1 MKTWQILVLLV
12 LFINIVAAEPFIP
25 EPHVL
30 SADEHISSPIR
41 GTVRNEGGYGIYGVT
56 VIAEDENSGA
66 LYLTHTDPTG
76 RYVLDIPTKRTYN
89 FTFEYNGRIVTD
101 KQYVEHGEWISA
113 TIRPS
118 FETSGSHNW
127 TWLKNSYTK
136 VASNDF
142 ALSRCYTNNVQLFK
156 SLKTVSLMDTG
167 LNAANGYRALGSR
180 ITNIEQVNGFT
191 QFKTNN
197 AMMRVHD
204 NENGLFVAQYFNDSI
219 TEIWLP
225 ERYKILDNEDLDTAG
240 NIPKIVRTTDGANE
254 VVFLIYGDGKF
265 SSKQYTITA
274 LNNEDSVLIAMPDME
289 GAVFSDMIDDIL
301 YCNIGGIIE
310 VSKIENNVSC
320 VPILLNRDYSIKS
333 LSTGLDDNLEFNVST
348 NGEKK
353 ISWLV
358 RFKSGDFS
366 DVTITVDGTD
376 VKKVKTHEQVLSL
389 SNIVKTWSRSENGFQ
404 YFYVVFPDNQPH
416 NVKIQYQNTSESN
429 QVVDESVSFNE
440 YEPGVLITSDDIE
453 NAAQMQAEQ
462 EKNDRT
468 IPGFEFVM
476 GVLVVIIA
484 GVTKRRRWV

>member
-1 MKTWQILVLLV
+1 MKTWHIMILLVLL
-12 LFINIVAAEPFIP
+12 INTAAAEPFIP

-30 SADEHISSPIR
+30 SADEHISTPIR
-41 GTVRNEGGYGIYGVT
+41 GTVRNEGGYGIYGAT

-66 LYLTHTDPTG
+66 LYLTYTDPTG

-101 KQYVEHGEWISA
+101 KQYVQQGKWISA
-113 TIRPS
+113 TISPS
-118 FETSGSHNW
+118 FKTSGSHYW
-127 TWLKNSYTK
+127 TWWKNSYTK

-156 SLKTVSLMDTG
+156 SLKTVSLTDTG
-167 LNAANGYRALGSR
+167 LNAADGYRALGSR
-180 ITNIEQVNGFT
+180 ITNIEQVDGFT

-219 TEIWLP
+219 TYIELP

-274 LNNEDSVLIAMPDME
+274 LNNEDSILIAMPVIE
-289 GAVFSDMIDDIL
+289 GVAFFDMIDDIF

-310 VSKIENNVSC
+310 VGKIEDDVSY

-333 LSTGLDDNLEFNVST
+333 LSTGHDDLEFNVST
-348 NGEKK
+348 DGEKK

-358 RFKSGDFS
+358 RFKSDDFS

-416 NVKIQYQNTSESN
+416 NVQIQYRDISDSN
-429 QVVDESVSFNE
+429 RIVDENVPLNE
-440 YEPGVLITSDDIE
+440 YEPGVLITPEDVE

-462 EKNDRT
+462 EKNDRG
-468 IPGFEFVM
+468 IPGFEFTI
-476 GVLVVIIA
+476 GVVGVIIA

>member
-12 LFINIVAAEPFIP
+12 LLINIVAAEPFIP
-25 EPHVL
+25 EPYVL

-66 LYLTHTDPTG
+66 LYLTYTDPTG

-89 FTFEYNGRIVTD
+89 FTFEYNGQIVTD
-101 KQYVEHGEWISA
+101 KQYVEHGKWISA
-113 TIRPS
+113 TISPS

-127 TWLKNSYTK
+127 TWWKNSHTK
-136 VASNDF
+136 IASNDF
-142 ALSRCYTNNVQLFK
+142 ALSRYYTNDVQLFK
-156 SLKTVSLMDTG
+156 LLKTVSLTDTG
-167 LNAANGYRALGSR
+167 LNAADGYRALGSR
-180 ITNIEQVNGFT
+180 ITNIEQVDGFT

-204 NENGLFVAQYFNDSI
+204 NENGFFVAQYFNDSI

-225 ERYKILDNEDLDTAG
+225 ERYKILDNEDLDTVG
-240 NIPKIVRTTDGANE
+240 NIPKIVRTTDGTNE
-254 VVFLIYGDGKF
+254 VVFLIYGNGKF

-274 LNNEDSVLIAMPDME
+274 LNNEDSVLVAMPDME

-310 VSKIENNVSC
+310 VSKIEDDVSY
-320 VPILLNRDYSIKS
+320 VPILLNRDYSIEF
-333 LSTGLDDNLEFNVST
+333 LSTGHDNLEFNVST
-348 NGEKK
+348 DGEKK

-416 NVKIQYQNTSESN
+416 NAKFQYRDTSDSN
-429 QVVDESVSFNE
+429 QIVDESVPLNE

-468 IPGFEFVM
+468 IPGFEFVI
-476 GVLVVIIA
+476 GVIGIMIA
-484 GVTKRRRWV
+484 GVTKRRRLV

>member
-12 LFINIVAAEPFIP
+12 LLINIGAAEPFIP
-25 EPHVL
+25 EPYVL

-66 LYLTHTDPTG
+66 LYLTYTDPTG

-89 FTFEYNGRIVTD
+89 FTFEYNGQIVTD
-101 KQYVEHGEWISA
+101 KQYVEHGKWISA
-113 TIRPS
+113 TISPS

-127 TWLKNSYTK
+127 TWWKNSYTK
-136 VASNDF
+136 IASNDF
-142 ALSRCYTNNVQLFK
+142 ALSRYYTNDVQLFK
-156 SLKTVSLMDTG
+156 LLKTVSLTDTG
-167 LNAANGYRALGSR
+167 LNAADGYRALGSR
-180 ITNIEQVNGFT
+180 ITNIEQVGGFT

-204 NENGLFVAQYFNDSI
+204 NENGLFVTQYFKDSI

-225 ERYKILDNEDLDTAG
+225 EKYKILDNEDLDTAG
-240 NIPKIVRTTDGANE
+240 NIPKIVRTTDGTNE
-254 VVFLIYGDGKF
+254 VVFLICGDGKF

-289 GAVFSDMIDDIL
+289 GAVFSDTIDDIL

-310 VSKIENNVSC
+310 VSKVEDDVSY
-320 VPILLNRDYSIKS
+320 VPILLNRDYSIEF
-333 LSTGLDDNLEFNVST
+333 LSTGRDNLEFNVST
-348 NGEKK
+348 DGEKK

-416 NVKIQYQNTSESN
+416 NAKFQYRDTSYSN
-429 QVVDESVSFNE
+429 QIVDESVPLNE

-468 IPGFEFVM
+468 IPGFEFVI
-476 GVLVVIIA
+476 GVIGIMIA